1 MSDEETIN
9 DLIDRLNNEMDNISK
24 DQIEY
29 IINENIEFIFSG
41 AVEY

>member
-9 DLIDRLNNEMDNISK
+9 DLIDRLNNEMENISK

-29 IINENIEFIFSG
+29 IINENIQFIFSG
-41 AVEY
+41 AVEH

>member
-1 MSDEETIN
+1 MSNEETIN
-9 DLIDRLNNEMDNISK
+9 DLIDRLNNEMDNINK

-41 AVEY
+41 AIEH

>member
-9 DLIDRLNNEMDNISK
+9 GLIDRLNNEMENITK

-41 AVEY
+41 AVEH